1 MSENG
6 ILIPY
11 DDMSVKDL
19 SVKHIHI
26 VDQTLNE
33 DSLIDYRE
41 IISSEYAQLI
51 QRMIASFETTWKDLE
66 IENITYR
73 KRENE
78 VHIGL
83 KNRTLILLT
92 LQDFTRKT

>member
-6 ILIPY
+6 VLIPY
-11 DDMSVKDL
+11 DDMTSKDP
-19 SVKHIHI
+19 SIKNIHI
-26 VDQTLNE
+26 IDPSINE

-41 IISSEYAQLI
+41 VVPAEYAQLI
-51 QRMIASFETTWKDLE
+51 KKMIEGFEGTWPGLE
-66 IENITYR
+66 IDTITYR

-83 KNRTLILLT
+83 KNKTTILIT
-92 LQDFTRKT
+92 LQDFMRKT